1 MWFFLSPFPLS
12 IRTGGPKRVKGKKRT
27 RKRHH
32 PSRLPAA
39 DLTGRGARTGLVIFF
54 FYASVGFPHGKGA
67 GPQPHYGILFFFF
80 FLMIR
85 SERWPAAGNGAEA
98 RGHFARSSLAPR
110 ENCTQTAFGADGVD
124 ARALV

>member
-1 MWFFLSPFPLS
+1 MVFSFPVSPFDTNRGSEKGKREEKDQKTPPPKPPARCRFD
-12 IRTGGPKRVKGKKRT
+12 RTGGSDRFGY
-27 RKRHH
+27 
-32 PSRLPAA
+32 L
-39 DLTGRGARTGLVIFF
+39 F